1 MKDINWQSDIR
12 LVVEDLIRERRRQK
26 NLAESSEIRKGTKNI
41 GVSASEVSR
50 SMDFS
55 LKVKGWMELEGKR
68 LEESDACAIL
78 AKNPAAICRFG
89 GEFFLECN
97 DCKARDHFGIM
108 PGDCPAGAV
117 VCSGKETGKVDPNY
131 PLMDLDEA
139 IRIAV
144 QLRSDDGIVA
154 LSGGV
159 DSALVARLAG
169 RECVVVGIAGSH
181 DLMRAS
187 EAAKEFGLTL
197 HQQLI
202 DPASIEEALAQVL
215 AVIPKKDPV
224 NASIATTLY
233 FVCQWA
239 GLHGE
244 RRILAG
250 QGADELFG
258 GYSRYLQTE
267 TLASDMERDFLGLA
281 RQLARD
287 QAVAGMHGT
296 CFSLP
301 YMDCRVVAAA
311 RAIAPEMLIRDGVRK
326 IPLRTVAERYMS
338 PAIAQYEKKAMQYG
352 SGVMKEI
359 QRLAARNGY
368 KRSLQGYLLE
378 VCKRDGLEIDRLV

>member
-1 MKDINWQSDIR
+1 
-12 LVVEDLIRERRRQK
+12 VER
-26 NLAESSEIRKGTKNI
+26 
-41 GVSASEVSR
+41 
-50 SMDFS
+50 
-55 LKVKGWMELEGKR
+55 EGKR
-68 LEESDACAIL
+68 LEESDVWAIL
-78 AKNPAAICRFG
+78 VQNPAAICRFG
-89 GEFFLECN
+89 GEFFLEWN
-97 DCKARDHFGIM
+97 GCKARDHFGIM

-144 QLRSDDGIVA
+144 QLRSDGGVVA

-159 DSALVARLAG
+159 DSALIARLAG

-187 EAAKEFGLTL
+187 QVAKEFDLTL
-197 HQQLI
+197 HQHLI

-244 RRILAG
+244 ARILAG

-267 TLASDMERDFLGLA
+267 TLASDLERDFQELP

-287 QAVAGMHGT
+287 QAVAGLHGT

-301 YMDCRVVAAA
+301 YMDGRVVVAA
-311 RAIAPEMLIRDGVRK
+311 RAIPPEMLIRDGARK
-326 IPLRTVAERYMS
+326 RPLRSVAERHM
-338 PAIAQYEKKAMQYG
+338 PPDIAQYEKKAMQYG

-368 KRSLQGYLLE
+368 KRSLQDYLLSIAG
-378 VCKRDGLEIDRLV
+378 CY

>member
-1 MKDINWQSDIR
+1 
-12 LVVEDLIRERRRQK
+12 
-26 NLAESSEIRKGTKNI
+26 
-41 GVSASEVSR
+41 
-50 SMDFS
+50 MDFS
-55 LKVKGWMELEGKR
+55 FKVKGWMELEGMR
-68 LEESDACAIL
+68 LSDSDARAIL
-78 AKNPAAICRFG
+78 VQNPAAISRFG
-89 GEFFLECN
+89 GEFFLEWN

-117 VCSGKETGKVDPNY
+117 VCNGKEVGKVDPKY

-139 IRIAV
+139 ISIAV
-144 QLRSDDGIVA
+144 QLRSDDGVVA

-159 DSALVARLAG
+159 DSALISRLAG

-181 DLMRAS
+181 DLLH
-187 EAAKEFGLTL
+187 AAQVAEEFGLIL
-197 HQQLI
+197 HQHLI

-215 AVIPKKDPV
+215 AVIPKIDPV

-239 GLHGE
+239 WLHGE
-244 RRILAG
+244 TRILAG

-267 TLASDMERDFLGLA
+267 TLASDLEKDFLELPM
-281 RQLARD
+281 QLARD
-287 QAVAGMHGT
+287 QAVAGLHDA

-301 YMDCRVVAAA
+301 YLDYRVVVAA
-311 RAIAPEMLIRDGVRK
+311 RIIAPEMLVRDGVRK
-326 IPLRTVAERYMS
+326 RPLRAVAGRYMS

-359 QRLAARNGY
+359 QRQAARKGY
-368 KRSLQGYLLE
+368 KRSLQDYLLE
-378 VCKRDGLEIDRLV
+378 ICKKEGLDIG